1 MKKTLRLLS
10 IAAML
15 LLLAV
20 SCKKEEEPNNV
31 FPWLCFTAQER
42 NSSVSMEVNVQPSQT
57 VILPKL
63 ETSTDGIHWK
73 TFTPGETTITL
84 KQITDK
90 VYFRGDNP
98 SGFSIRNGI
107 NFKMSGKISASGNIM
122 SLLDPTCQMMEIP
135 SKGCFSYLFSG
146 CVSLI
151 TAPEL
156 PATTLTDECYKYMFF
171 GCTNLTKAPELPA
184 TTLAIACYEDMF
196 YECTSL
202 TTAPEL
208 PATNL
213 ADDCY
218 ADMFRTCTNLT
229 IAPELPATTLA
240 KHCYSGMFKECSSLT
255 TAPKLPA
262 TTLANSCYKAMFY
275 GCSNLKTAP
284 KLPAT
289 ILPDYCYNYMFSF
302 CTSLNEIEVHF
313 SDWKDYNDSTI
324 EWFLGMNTT
333 GTFRC
338 PSNLPQIF
346 GISNIPE
353 GWNVETF

>member
-156 PATTLTDECYKYMFF
+156 PAT
-171 GCTNLTKAPELPA
+171 
-184 TTLAIACYEDMF
+184 
-196 YECTSL
+196 
-202 TTAPEL
+202 
-208 PATNL
+208 NL

-240 KHCYSGMFKECSSLT
+240 KYCYSGMFKECSSLT

-262 TTLANSCYKAMFY
+262 TTLANSCYNAMFY